1 MSHLSST
8 IKWLLVLV
16 GGALLLTILALFLE
30 TNPPVTGEPAWD
42 SPQTRLLA
50 QRACFDCHSNET
62 VWPWYDRLPV
72 SSWLAVFDTVRGR
85 RSLNFSEWQ
94 PGGRSREV
102 SEVIQRGSMPPSIYT
117 LVHPNAILTT
127 QEKQQLIQGLQNSL
141 K

>member
-50 QRACFDCHSNET
+50 QRACFDCHSNQT

-94 PGGRSREV
+94 AGGRSREV
-102 SEVIQRGSMPPSIYT
+102 AEVIQRGSMPPSIYT
-117 LVHPNAILTT
+117 LLHPNAILTA
-127 QEKQQLIQGLQNSL
+127 QEKQQLILGLQNSL